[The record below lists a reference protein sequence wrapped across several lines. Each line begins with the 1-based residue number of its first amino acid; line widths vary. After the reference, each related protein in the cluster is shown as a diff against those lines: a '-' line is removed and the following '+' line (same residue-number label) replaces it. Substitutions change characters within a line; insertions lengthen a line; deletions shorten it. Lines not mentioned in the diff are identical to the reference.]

1 MSIDEDG
8 IHVNDTASS
17 FIRMQNMDF
26 HIDNIY
32 MDAISNTA
40 PIINVHLY
48 SSDAASYNLADRGAT
63 TIADNTLLTNY
74 FDVHL
79 SGNTDDLAIF
89 FTDASSVINVGAIE
103 FNKTVPFNFSFLR
116 MAVMLLLG
124 MFIIA
129 FRPKSELY
137 NIKLFEAGRIKYIL
151 TTCCLIVISL
161 MCIFIGNVINC

>member
-1 MSIDEDG
+1 M
-8 IHVNDTASS
+8 
-17 FIRMQNMDF
+17 
-26 HIDNIY
+26 
-32 MDAISNTA
+32 
-40 PIINVHLY
+40 
-48 SSDAASYNLADRGAT
+48 
-63 TIADNTLLTNY
+63 
-74 FDVHL
+74 HL

-89 FTDASSVINVGAIE
+89 FTDANSVINVGAIE

-151 TTCCLIVISL
+151 TTGCLIVISL
-161 MCIFIGNVINC
+161 MCIFIGNVINPDTTIANSTKNWWPANEEYVDLADAIIATGSSPCRGRIR